1 MMQNMCSLLLFMVTA
16 LPMKEKLSFILVWS
30 LLLNPDDL
38 GSGKTSNVQ
47 VDTTILNDATTCSF
61 VVSSIEILDLLVP
74 HHYQCGLA
82 KGEACEWIS
91 MERSLEN
98 SSLPQ
103 IVCFQA

>member
-1 MMQNMCSLLLFMVTA
+1 MQNMCSLLLFMVTA
-16 LPMKEKLSFILVWS
+16 LPMKERLSFILVWS

-61 VVSSIEILDLLVP
+61 VVLSMKRVDLLVAD
-74 HHYQCGLA
+74 YSQCGLT

>member
-1 MMQNMCSLLLFMVTA
+1 MMQNMCSLLLFMVMA
-16 LPMKEKLSFILVWS
+16 LPMKERLSFILVFS
-30 LLLNPDDL
+30 PRLCHDCL

-74 HHYQCGLA
+74 HHYQCWLA

>member
-1 MMQNMCSLLLFMVTA
+1 MQNMCSLLLFMVTA

-61 VVSSIEILDLLVP
+61 VVLSMKILDLLVP
-74 HHYQCGLA
+74 HHYQCWLA
-82 KGEACEWIS
+82 KGETCEWIS